1 MLPEENYD
9 DCSGQNSS
17 TCKWMKPAKTSLG
30 VKIRNSMAGV
40 NLISNSN
47 NVIRLFTSWIN
58 SLQAGFRQT
67 LTMEKPKPPLSASY
81 IIP

>member
-17 TCKWMKPAKTSLG
+17 TYKWMKPAKTSLG

-47 NVIRLFTSWIN
+47 NVIRLFLHLLDQFSPSW
-58 SLQAGFRQT
+58 LQAD
-67 LTMEKPKPPLSASY
+67 SY
-81 IIP
+81 HEEA